1 MNMLGRGNLRPLHVT
16 LVTSV
21 VAGAATLLVS
31 GLALV
36 DLAYRSPSLHVAL
49 ETGVAVIAFVAA
61 HLVHGRFRQ
70 RPTHSDLVLFYALAV
85 FAVTNLLFSAM
96 PAAVSKAYP
105 HGLST
110 WAPTVG
116 TLGGAVLLVWA
127 AFASNR
133 HASSRLR
140 KPSRNS
146 A

>member
-1 MNMLGRGNLRPLHVT
+1 AVY
-16 LVTSV
+16 
-21 VAGAATLLVS
+21 
-31 GLALV
+31 ALV
-36 DLAYRSPSLHVAL
+36 D
-49 ETGVAVIAFVAA
+49 A
-61 HLVHGRFRQ
+61 HLIHVRFRLL
-70 RPTHSDLVLFYALAV
+70 PKNIDLFLFYALSV

-140 KPSRNS
+140 NRIDRVGAAAVIAVTISSVVVLGAFGS
-146 A
+146 APRHSEF